1 MLQSFVQGLNSWV
14 RSIPPERRVYV
25 LIGIWA
31 LLFGALIALDVLF
44 LRDYLNATIGEVV
57 DLSFYR
63 ERTQGVLDG
72 LWLYRDI
79 QCESPPLIVYLML
92 PAQMAGG
99 SELAYQ
105 VWFSIFILLTSLSLY
120 LALRRFDD
128 VKAFLV
134 ALTFLFVP
142 VSTIETVFGIQDEAI
157 VFYVFILS
165 ILLAVIGRLRWSA
178 AAMTVGIWTKFMNG
192 FLLPF
197 LLRAERT
204 RRERLILLGIVAGI
218 SLLVCLPFLIVC
230 PEEFLR
236 FPSYYFFRSGT
247 SEDPTSN
254 LNIWDFLSMGGLD
267 LPSWFFLILIAGV
280 MVLAYYV
287 GLRKD
292 RTLLEG
298 MLIVLVAF
306 ILIYPRTTATYY
318 TLPIALLLIWGVEK
332 PWLVIRCVFIYVP
345 LLLSLLFT
353 NNNSMGEPF
362 IDWEWGWVVGAL
374 LQVVVIVMLLDST
387 RVALQ
392 QRNFVDRA
400 LAKNDLLSE

>member
-1 MLQSFVQGLNSWV
+1 MRQSFAQGLNSKLC
-14 RSIPPERRVYV
+14 SIPPERRVFL
-25 LIGIWA
+25 LILVWS
-31 LLFGALIALDVLF
+31 LFFGALIALDALF
-44 LRDYLNATIGEVV
+44 LRDYLNSTIGEVV

-99 SELAYQ
+99 SEVAYQ
-105 VWFSIFILLTSLSLY
+105 IWFSIFILLTSLSLY

-128 VKAFLV
+128 VKAFWV
-134 ALTFLFVP
+134 ALIFLFVP

-157 VFYVFILS
+157 VFYLFILS

-197 LLRAERT
+197 LLRAERS

-218 SLLVCLPFLIVC
+218 SLAVCLPFLIVC
-230 PEEFLR
+230 PEEFLS
-236 FPSYYFFRSGT
+236 FPSYYFLKSGT
-247 SEDPTSN
+247 ADNPTSN

-267 LPSWFFLILIAGV
+267 LPSWFFLLLIAGV
-280 MVLAYYV
+280 MILAYYL
-287 GLRKD
+287 GLKKN
-292 RTLLEG
+292 RTILEG

-306 ILIYPRTTATYY
+306 VLIYPRTTASYY
-318 TLPIALLLIWGVEK
+318 TLPIALLLIWGIEHR
-332 PWLVIRCVFIYVP
+332 WLVIRCFSIYVP
-345 LLLSLLFT
+345 LLVSLLFT
-353 NNNSMGEPF
+353 NNNSVGEPF
-362 IDWEWGWVVGAL
+362 IDWEWGWVIGAL
-374 LQVVVIVMLLDST
+374 LQLLVIIILLDST
-387 RVALQ
+387 RVALRK
-392 QRNFVDRA
+392 RNFVDRA
-400 LAKNDLLSE
+400 LIKEKQ

>member
-1 MLQSFVQGLNSWV
+1 MRQSFAQGLNSKLCSV
-14 RSIPPERRVYV
+14 PPERRVFL
-25 LIGIWA
+25 LILVWA
-31 LLFGALIALDVLF
+31 LFFGALIAIDALF
-44 LRDYLNATIGEVV
+44 LRDYLNSTIGEVV

-63 ERTQGVLDG
+63 ERTEGVLNG

-99 SELAYQ
+99 SEVAYQ
-105 VWFSIFILLTSLSLY
+105 IWFSIFILLTSLSIY

-128 VKAFLV
+128 VKAFWV
-134 ALTFLFVP
+134 ALIFLFVP

-157 VFYVFILS
+157 VFYLFILS

-230 PEEFLR
+230 PEEFLS
-236 FPSYYFFRSGT
+236 FPSYYFLKSGT
-247 SEDPTSN
+247 AEDPTSN
-254 LNIWDFLSMGGLD
+254 LNIWDFLSMGGLE
-267 LPSWFFLILIAGV
+267 LPSWFFLLLIAGV
-280 MVLAYYV
+280 MILAYYL
-287 GLRKD
+287 GLKKN

-306 ILIYPRTTATYY
+306 TLIYPRTTASYY
-318 TLPIALLLIWGVEK
+318 TLPIALLLIWGVENR
-332 PWLVIRCVFIYVP
+332 WLVIRCLTIYIP
-345 LLLSLLFT
+345 LLVSLLFT
-353 NNNSMGEPF
+353 NNNSVGEPF
-362 IDWEWGWVVGAL
+362 IDWEWGWVIGAL
-374 LQVVVIVMLLDST
+374 LQLLVIIILLDST
-387 RVALQ
+387 RVALRK
-392 QRNFVDRA
+392 RNFVDRA
-400 LAKNDLLSE
+400 LIAEKQ

>member
-1 MLQSFVQGLNSWV
+1 MRQSFAQGLNSKLC
-14 RSIPPERRVYV
+14 SIPPERRVFL
-25 LIGIWA
+25 LILVWA
-31 LLFGALIALDVLF
+31 LFFGALIALDALF
-44 LRDYLNATIGEVV
+44 LRDYLNSTIGEVV

-63 ERTQGVLDG
+63 ERTEGVLNG

-99 SELAYQ
+99 SEVAYQ
-105 VWFSIFILLTSLSLY
+105 IWFSIFILLTSLTIY

-128 VKAFLV
+128 VKAFWV
-134 ALTFLFVP
+134 ALIFLFVP

-157 VFYVFILS
+157 VFYIFILS

-230 PEEFLR
+230 PEELLS
-236 FPSYYFFRSGT
+236 FPSYYFLKSGT
-247 SEDPTSN
+247 AEDPTSN
-254 LNIWDFLSMGGLD
+254 LNIWDFLSMGGLE
-267 LPSWFFLILIAGV
+267 LPSWFFLLLIAGV
-280 MVLAYYV
+280 MILAYYL
-287 GLRKD
+287 GLKKN

-306 ILIYPRTTATYY
+306 VLIYPRTTASYY
-318 TLPIALLLIWGVEK
+318 TLPIALLLIWGIENR
-332 PWLVIRCVFIYVP
+332 WLVIRCLTIYVP
-345 LLLSLLFT
+345 LLVSLLFT
-353 NNNSMGEPF
+353 NNNSVGEPF
-362 IDWEWGWVVGAL
+362 IDWEWGWVIGAL
-374 LQVVVIVMLLDST
+374 LQLLVIIILLDST
-387 RVALQ
+387 RVALKK
-392 QRNFVDRA
+392 RNFVDRA
-400 LAKNDLLSE
+400 LIKEKQ